1 MTLLTIG
8 LPVKN
13 ENENLAQLR
22 LRLET
27 LLATLET
34 LGLNFEIL
42 VNDNM
47 STDGSTDTLK
57 TWSLSDERVKVKT
70 LTSPLNF
77 QETVQDLMKRS
88 KGDAFVLLQTD
99 LQDPPEVISEFVK
112 LWLSGFKVV
121 AGVIEKRKES
131 FIQNLARRAFYKV
144 LDSVSDDNIIRGF
157 QDFYLID
164 NEVVTELIR
173 LPSEG
178 LFLRGH
184 ISSRFSRLAEVKYQ
198 RGVRAGGESKFNF
211 TQKYSLGM
219 SGLLLFGTKFVR
231 RLSIFSFM
239 VFLTSSI
246 AIFFVLVLYVA
257 GYRAPIQ
264 GWVSLGLLLLLIIA
278 FLGMTVGITL
288 EYLIRI
294 YRILIIGRRE

>member
-13 ENENLAQLR
+13 ENENLSQLR
-22 LRLET
+22 FRLEA
-27 LLATLET
+27 LLADLEP
-34 LGLNFEIL
+34 LGLSFEIL

-47 STDGSTDTLK
+47 STDGSTDTLIA
-57 TWSLSDERVKVKT
+57 WSLSDERLKVKI
-70 LTSPLNF
+70 LTSPLSF

-99 LQDPPEVISEFVK
+99 LQDPPEVIADFVK
-112 LWLSGFKVV
+112 LWLSGVKVV
-121 AGVIEKRKES
+121 AGVIEKREENFTQS
-131 FIQNLARRAFYKV
+131 LARRTFYKV
-144 LDSVSDDNIIRGF
+144 LESVSDDNIIGGF

-164 NEVVTELIR
+164 NKVVAELIR

-184 ISSRFSRLAEVKYQ
+184 ISSRFSRPVEVKYQ

-211 TQKYSLGM
+211 TQKYSLGV

-231 RLSIFSFM
+231 RLSIFSFI

-246 AIFFVLVLYVA
+246 AIFFVLGLYVA

-264 GWVSLGLLLLLIIA
+264 GWVSLGLLLLLILA
-278 FLGMTVGITL
+278 FLGMTVGIIL

-294 YRILIIGRRE
+294 YRILIIGRRI

>member
-1 MTLLTIG
+1 MKLLTIG

-22 LRLET
+22 SRLDG
-27 LLATLET
+27 LLATLEPME
-34 LGLNFEIL
+34 LRFEII

-47 STDGSTDTLK
+47 STDGSTETLK
-57 TWSLSDERVKVKT
+57 AWSLSDERVKVKT

-99 LQDPPEVISEFVK
+99 LQDPPEAIEEFVK
-112 LWLSGFKVV
+112 LWLSGSNVV
-121 AGVIEKRKES
+121 AGVIEKRNEN
-131 FIQNLARRAFYKV
+131 FIQNLTRRAFYNV
-144 LDSVSDDNIIRGF
+144 LESVSDDSIIGGF

-184 ISSRFSRLAEVKYQ
+184 ISSRFGRPAEVKYQ
-198 RGVRAGGESKFNF
+198 RRVRSGGESKFNF
-211 TQKYSLGM
+211 TQKYSLGI

-231 RLSIFSFM
+231 RLSIFSFF
-239 VFLTSSI
+239 VFLTSAI
-246 AIFFVLVLYVA
+246 AIFLVLVLYVA
-257 GYRAPIQ
+257 GYRVPIQ
-264 GWVSLGLLLLLIIA
+264 GWVSLGLMLLLIIA
-278 FLGMTVGITL
+278 FLGMTVGLIL